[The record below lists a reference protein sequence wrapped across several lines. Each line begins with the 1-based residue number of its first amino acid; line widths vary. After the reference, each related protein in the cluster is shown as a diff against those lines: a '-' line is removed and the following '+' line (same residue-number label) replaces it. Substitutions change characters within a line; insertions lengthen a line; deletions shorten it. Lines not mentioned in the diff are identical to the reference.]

1 LIPRLVCH
9 HTSKMRLSG
18 IATAVL
24 FASAAICSEEGS
36 STKPLTSRVHLPSN
50 FNPPQVFKN
59 VNLVHIL
66 NLERGY
72 PRELVNVVI
81 ENTSKEPQDEYFIP
95 FTSRQMETIGGL
107 EVRDK
112 KNADDGLF
120 DLQAVEY
127 DTQRYY

>member
-1 LIPRLVCH
+1 
-9 HTSKMRLSG
+9 MRLSG

-24 FASAAICSEEGS
+24 FASTAICSEEES
-36 STKPLTSRVHLPSN
+36 PTKPLTSRVHLPSN
-50 FNPPQVFKN
+50 FKPPQVFKN

-81 ENTSKEPQDEYFIP
+81 ENTSEELQDEYFIP
-95 FTSRQMETIGGL
+95 FTSQQMETIGGL
-107 EVRDK
+107 EVKDK

-120 DLQAVEY
+120 DVKAVEY